1 MDRFNTHKGITYEL
15 REIQGFYYC
24 LVYPEGESTALF
36 ATSYLS
42 SAQAAE
48 LAAKDFI
55 DGYDNH
61 RKSSGKKAPRPSKPR
76 QEVRRAISSKPK
88 QGIQKRQRED
98 KKKTKP
104 SIKTKTKRVSQ
115 TSKHLVEESI
125 TKSKAINRKRK
136 TRAILLFLLLGSVL
150 AAVTVVVDNYS
161 EAIQAS
167 IHRNLVM
174 PIMTE
179 TASPVVE
186 ITPSPPIATIALP
199 KLRSSQ
205 TLAPTTTSE
214 IAISST
220 STNTSAITSAITTSP
235 TQPTVAPTK
244 TDRPANTPRP
254 TKPAAPTSTFT
265 PRPTATFTPLPT
277 ATFTPIPTAT
287 SAPPT
292 DTPPPWSTPITPSPT
307 P

>member
-186 ITPSPPIATIALP
+186 I
-199 KLRSSQ
+199 
-205 TLAPTTTSE
+205 
-214 IAISST
+214 
-220 STNTSAITSAITTSP
+220 
-235 TQPTVAPTK
+235 
-244 TDRPANTPRP
+244 PANTPRP